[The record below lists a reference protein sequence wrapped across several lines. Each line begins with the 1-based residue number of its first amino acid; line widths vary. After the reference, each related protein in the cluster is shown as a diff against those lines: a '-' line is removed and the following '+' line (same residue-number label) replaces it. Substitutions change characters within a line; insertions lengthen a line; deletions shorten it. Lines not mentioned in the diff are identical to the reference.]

1 MGFFDSLLKG
11 FNGVQQDRENK
22 EIIDLYHDSC
32 EYDGDYR
39 KKAFENSQSNHGWY
53 TCAKCG
59 RKFRKEDMDVDHIVP
74 QSRGGDNSRYNLQLL
89 CKHCNRSKQA
99 SMKDTERDLARRQ
112 QELKKQDKE
121 DMDFLKHI

>member
-1 MGFFDSLLKG
+1 MGFFDSLMKG

-22 EIIDLYHDSC
+22 EIIDLYNDSC
-32 EYDGDYR
+32 ESDRNYR
-39 KKAFENSQSNHGWY
+39 RTAFENSQSNHGWY

-59 RKFRKEDMDVDHIVP
+59 RKFRKEDMDADHIVP

-99 SMKDTERDLARRQ
+99 SMNETRQDLARRQ
-112 QELKKQDKE
+112 QEIKKQNKQDRE
-121 DMDFLKHI
+121 FLKRI